1 MNGDDARMQVGLDAV
16 GGRELAAPF
25 PHHAGSEARILEAL
39 DQAGDDVAKAADYL
53 EKKKKAGIVTKD
65 RVEKNAAL
73 DRDRKIFSSS
83 RERSLYVVL
92 KSLGLDDLAKE
103 KL

>member
-1 MNGDDARMQVGLDAV
+1 MDHKLYQEFLKKYT
-16 GGRELAAPF
+16 
-25 PHHAGSEARILEAL
+25 IEAL
-39 DQAGDDVAKAADYL
+39 EQTGDDVSEAADYL
-53 EKKKKAGIVTKD
+53 ERMKKAGMLV
-65 RVEKNAAL
+65 RNRAERNAAL
-73 DRDRKIFSSS
+73 GRARKVFTTS

>member
-1 MNGDDARMQVGLDAV
+1 MDHKLYQEFIEKYTLEALEQNGDDVSA
-16 GGRELAAPF
+16 
-25 PHHAGSEARILEAL
+25 
-39 DQAGDDVAKAADYL
+39 AADYL
-53 EKKKKAGIVTKD
+53 VRMKEAGILV
-65 RVEKNAAL
+65 RNRAERNAAL
-73 DRDRKIFSSS
+73 ERVRKVFTTS

>member
-1 MNGDDARMQVGLDAV
+1 MNHSLFLKYL
-16 GGRELAAPF
+16 E
-25 PHHAGSEARILEAL
+25 EYTLEAL
-39 DQAGDDVAKAADYL
+39 ELAGDDVSDAADYL
-53 EKKKKAGIVTKD
+53 EKKKPARMLVKD
-65 RVEKNAAL
+65 RQEKNAAL
-73 DRDRKIFSSS
+73 ERARKVFASS

>member
-1 MNGDDARMQVGLDAV
+1 MDQQLFQKYLVDYT
-16 GGRELAAPF
+16 
-25 PHHAGSEARILEAL
+25 LEAL
-39 DQAGDDVAKAADYL
+39 EKANDNVAQAADYL
-53 EKKKKAGIVTKD
+53 EKKQKPRFFNKDHQEKKAALE
-65 RVEKNAAL
+65 RVK
-73 DRDRKIFSSS
+73 KVFTSS

>member
-1 MNGDDARMQVGLDAV
+1 MDHKLFLKYL
-16 GGRELAAPF
+16 EKYT
-25 PHHAGSEARILEAL
+25 LEAL
-39 DQAGDDVAKAADYL
+39 EASGDDVSRAADYL
-53 EKKKKAGIVTKD
+53 EKKKRAGLLQKN
-65 RVEKNAAL
+65 RGEKNAAL
-73 DRDRKIFSSS
+73 DRTRKIFNSS